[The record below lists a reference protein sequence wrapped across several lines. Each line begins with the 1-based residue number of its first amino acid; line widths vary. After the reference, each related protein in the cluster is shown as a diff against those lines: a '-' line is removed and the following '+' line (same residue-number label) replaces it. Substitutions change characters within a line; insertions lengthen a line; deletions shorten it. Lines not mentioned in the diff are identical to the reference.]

1 MERIVKQNRCAK
13 CCFMKRFSALA
24 VLVSACVLALLPAGC
39 QRKMKPEEIFN
50 EQKSGVVL
58 IMNAYYYELTMP
70 NGERLYFTGVD
81 EQNGGFTGLTN
92 EKAEVLENRNVLNGT
107 GFFISHKGDI
117 LTNRHVVA
125 PIVDKA
131 LVKQN
136 YHALLRNYG
145 AYLTGLQEQMAEKYA
160 AIRQYAA
167 EHAYYDGN
175 GNLYTDMSD
184 RDMLTLSQEAEN
196 LKQQYREAEAMK
208 QGIVNNLLSGDFSV
222 RCVAEYGIAYD
233 NSYVG
238 TELKAMERDFMQRN
252 PCMPVKESAA
262 PDTDLA
268 LLRLK
273 SGKTPDDKFVF
284 EIPAEDDAEALEVN
298 QTLYMIGYNAGIIL
312 ANTRK
317 GVAAQ
322 LTSGTVTQT
331 PDGDRLLYSIPTMQG
346 SSGSPVIDAY
356 GRVVAVN
363 FAKMAASDN
372 FNFGVPLN
380 KVRKF
385 LKE

>member
-1 MERIVKQNRCAK
+1 MKTITKRQNRYAGC
-13 CCFMKRFSALA
+13 RFAERFALA
-24 VLVSACVLALLPAGC
+24 VMTSACVLVLLLAGC
-39 QRKMKPEEIFN
+39 QRQMKPEEIFN
-50 EQKSGVVL
+50 KQKSGVVL
-58 IMNAYYYELTMP
+58 IMNAYYYELMMP

-92 EKAEVLENRNVLNGT
+92 DKDEVMENRNVLNGT
-107 GFFISHKGDI
+107 GFFISQKGDI

-125 PIVDKA
+125 PAVDKA
-131 LVKQN
+131 LVKEN
-136 YHALLRNYG
+136 YHALLRNYS
-145 AYLTGLQEQMAEKYA
+145 AYLTSLQEMLAEKYA
-160 AIRQYAA
+160 AIQQYAS
-167 EHAYYDGN
+167 EHAYYDEY

-184 RDMLTLSQEAEN
+184 DIMRTLSDDVET
-196 LKQQYREAEAMK
+196 LKQQYTEAEEMK
-208 QGIVNNLLSGDFSV
+208 QGIENNLMAGDFTI

-252 PCMPVKESAA
+252 PCVLVKESAA
-262 PDTDLA
+262 ADTDLA
-268 LLRLK
+268 LLCLK

-284 EIPAEDDAEALEVN
+284 EIPGEDDMDALEVN

-312 ANTRK
+312 ANTKK

-322 LTSGTVTQT
+322 LTSGTVTQM
-331 PDGDRLLYSIPTMQG
+331 PDGDRLMYSIPTMQG
-346 SSGSPVIDAY
+346 SSGSPIVDAY